1 MAGVPHPI
9 MCIHGFA
16 GQPQDWWKDGFIG
29 YLVERGG
36 FDPDLIHTFHYGY
49 DDAGHYNNRGDITQI
64 ARRLARY
71 ETEVP
76 EELDSQLLRLS
87 EKSQAKGGPAKVDIV
102 AHSMGGIIARY
113 YLKQHKA
120 GMWDAGSPCPVGRLI
135 ELGSP
140 NQGLDVLKLL
150 RLVSER
156 SFLVHLLRFLEK
168 LPFIGG
174 QPATQ
179 LRELE
184 TALVQIQNRARDEF
198 FGTDVPGVWPVI
210 APPLRQL
217 AADSQV
223 MQELN
228 APGAMPAEVSYHCLY
243 GDIRISLTVKWG
255 WLTMYRHTT
264 CLGDLVVPVESASI
278 VPNVDSSG
286 YPFPYHK
293 DLTLWIGKPTGAV
306 SAQARGLA
314 DYLPPSYHSNLRK
327 NPDVQSQALQ
337 VLTGRG

>member
-1 MAGVPHPI
+1 MADTLHPI

-16 GQPQDWWKDGFIG
+16 GNPQDWWGDGFAG
-29 YLVERGG
+29 YLVEKGG

-49 DDAGHYNNRGDITQI
+49 DEEGNYNNKGEITAI
-64 ARRLARY
+64 ARRLTRY
-71 ETEVP
+71 ESDDP
-76 EELDSQLLRLS
+76 EELNSQLLRLS

-120 GMWDAGSPCPVGRLI
+120 GLWDAGMPCPVGKLI

-140 NQGLDVLKLL
+140 NWGLDVLNLVRLVPEGSSLLKLL
-150 RLVSER
+150 RL
-156 SFLVHLLRFLEK
+156 LEK
-168 LPFIGG
+168 LPLGG

-184 TALVQIQNRARDEF
+184 TALQRLQNRARDEF
-198 FGTDVPGVWPVI
+198 FAAEVPGAWSLV

-217 AADSQV
+217 ATDSEF

-228 APGAMPAEVSYHCLY
+228 APGAMPDEVSYHCFY
-243 GDIRISLTVKWG
+243 GDIRLSLTVNWG
-255 WLTMYRHTT
+255 RFTVYRKTLY
-264 CLGDLVVPVESASI
+264 LGDLLVPADSAAT
-278 VPNVDSSG
+278 VPGVDSSS
-286 YPFPYHK
+286 YPFPYQK
-293 DLTLWIGKPTGAV
+293 ELCLWIGRSAESV
-306 SAQARGLA
+306 SAQAQALS

-327 NPDVQSQALQ
+327 NPEVQAKALR
-337 VLTGRG
+337 VLTA

>member
-1 MAGVPHPI
+1 MAGIPHPI

-29 YLVERGG
+29 YLVEKGG

-49 DDAGHYNNRGDITQI
+49 DDEGQYNNKGDITKI
-64 ARRLARY
+64 AHRLTRY
-71 ETEVP
+71 ETGVP

-87 EKSQAKGGPAKVDIV
+87 EKSQAKGGPARVDIV

-113 YLKQHKA
+113 YLKQHRA
-120 GMWDAGSPCPVGRLI
+120 GVWDPGTPCPVGKLV

-140 NQGLDVLKLL
+140 NLGLDVLNLL

-156 SFLVHLLRFLEK
+156 SFLVKLLRFLEK
-168 LPFIGG
+168 LPVLAG

-198 FGTDVPGVWPVI
+198 FGTDVPGVWLVT
-210 APPLRQL
+210 APPFRQL

-223 MQELN
+223 IQELN
-228 APGAMPAEVSYHCLY
+228 APGAMPVEVSYHCLY
-243 GDIRISLTVKWG
+243 GDIRINLAVNWWRLTV
-255 WLTMYRHTT
+255 YRHTA

-286 YPFPYHK
+286 YPFPYYK
-293 DLTLWIGKPTGAV
+293 DLALWIGKPAEAV
-306 SAQARGLA
+306 SAQARELA

-327 NPDVQSQALQ
+327 NPNVQARTLQ
-337 VLTGRG
+337 VLTARG